1 MQTFPISKSVC
12 LLAYL
17 AKNCWSKN
25 LMLLPRR
32 GVWFL
37 LEGTLDGG
45 EGECKFLPRPPG
57 PTPILPGGPLAH
69 LGGGA
74 APAGGGAKP
83 VGGRAGVI
91 NTPHAT
97 PLRTAQSRLKIENK
111 TD

>member
-1 MQTFPISKSVC
+1 M
-12 LLAYL
+12 
-17 AKNCWSKN
+17 
-25 LMLLPRR
+25 
-32 GVWFL
+32 

-74 APAGGGAKP
+74 APAVGGAKP

-97 PLRTAQSRLKIENK
+97 PLRRGQSRLKIENFK
-111 TD
+111 IKVISNR